1 MNASKTKV
9 KPFDNFMYW
18 LTMAF
23 FSAGIV
29 FLLFEIRTLENTVGG
44 FNFFWAYALL
54 GVFMFIVIT
63 AVLKIV
69 RPSVY
74 ADSNRSFSVHGGL
87 FLGFFLFLPSAASCV
102 NHHFC
107 SATMACRVYKIE
119 RKSTGGYQNRAS
131 WIFIRVNGEKER
143 FTVSRRLWNSINERE
158 PVVLCTRK
166 GLLGY
171 DFVEEFRT
179 AAP

>member
-1 MNASKTKV
+1 MISSKTKV

-18 LTMAF
+18 FTMVF
-23 FSAGIV
+23 CCAGVV
-29 FLLFEIRTLENTVGG
+29 FLLFEIRRLENTIGG
-44 FNFFWAYALL
+44 FKFFWAYALL
-54 GVFMFIVIT
+54 GVLMFIVIT

-74 ADSNRSFSVHGGL
+74 ADSHRSFSVHGGL
-87 FLGFFLFLPSAASCV
+87 FLGFFLLLPSTASFV
-102 NHHFC
+102 NRHFC
-107 SATMACRVYKIE
+107 NTAIACRAYNVQE
-119 RKSTGGYQNRAS
+119 KSTGGKQNRAS
-131 WIFIRVNGEKER
+131 WIEVQINGQEER
-143 FTVSRRLWNSINERE
+143 FTVSRRLWNSLDEGR
-158 PVVLCTRK
+158 PVVFCTRQ